1 MSALHT
7 LTRTEATLLLRNP
20 NALFM
25 GLAFP
30 AALLLMQGFV
40 IPGTRE
46 PVTGIDDPLFD
57 GLRVIDLFVPIALTA
72 ALGSVALTNFP
83 TAMSGYREQGVLRRL
98 GSTPVG
104 PHRILASQLIVSSV
118 SLAGGACVAVSAAM
132 LLLGAR
138 GPQSVLLVVV
148 TFCLSALAMLP
159 LGSIIAA
166 RASSA
171 QSANGIGM
179 LVFIASLFTAG
190 AWTPGPLMSEPVRQ
204 VAGFTPLGAA
214 SQSLSAAW
222 YGHPFPGLQLLVLI
236 AWAVPCAVIA
246 YRTFRWR

>member
-7 LTRTEATLLLRNP
+7 LTHTEARLLLRNP

-30 AALLLMQGFV
+30 AVLLLAQGFV

-46 PVTGIDDPLFD
+46 PVTGVDDPLFE
-57 GLRVIDLFVPIALTA
+57 GLRVIDLFVPIALTV

-104 PHRILASQLIVSSV
+104 PHRVLASQLIVSTV
-118 SLAGGACVAVSAAM
+118 SLVGGAFIAGGAAM
-132 LLLGAR
+132 LLLGAH
-138 GPQSVLLVVV
+138 GPQSVLLVMV
-148 TFCLSALAMLP
+148 TFCLSALAMLS
-159 LGSIIAA
+159 LGSVIAA

-179 LVFIASLFTAG
+179 LVFIASLFAAG
-190 AWTPGPLMSEPVRQ
+190 VWTPGPLMSEPLRQ
-204 VAGFTPLGAA
+204 IAGLTPLGAA

-222 YGHPFPGLQLLVLI
+222 YGQPFPVVQLLVLI
-236 AWAVPCAVIA
+236 AWTIPCAFVA